1 MPGQDTK
8 KRIVS
13 AFVERV
19 EGGSLGRVR
28 VAELISALGIN
39 RNTFYYYFPS
49 KYDVAMSVLFEDLDR
64 ELRARLD
71 DRELVFSTLPGK
83 DQLDTHY
90 AVYTHVETGARTL
103 DASAFIESLTSSLL
117 ARRRFYGK
125 LFTRDENDFT
135 LRIRNLY
142 EPLLASDA
150 DFMLGGRYM
159 PPQTKRMLVSWCVA
173 GILDCA
179 EFAVREGDR
188 EMLDKAANPFSNV
201 IHESLFAAIQA
212 HPVNRKSSR

>member
-1 MPGQDTK
+1 MSGQDTK
-8 KRIVS
+8 KRIVD
-13 AFVERV
+13 AFIERV
-19 EGGSLGRVR
+19 EEGSLGKVR
-28 VAELISALGIN
+28 VAELIGALQIN

-64 ELRARLD
+64 ELRSRLNES
-71 DRELVFSTLPGK
+71 ELVYSTLPGK
-83 DQLDTHY
+83 DQLDTRY
-90 AVYTHVETGARTL
+90 AIYAHVETGARTL
-103 DASAFIESLTSSLL
+103 DASAFTQSLVSCLL

-125 LFTRDENDFT
+125 LFTREENDFT

-142 EPLLASDA
+142 EPLLAADA

-159 PPQTKRMLVSWCVA
+159 PPQTKRLLVSWCVA

-179 EFAVREGDR
+179 EFIVREGGS
-188 EMLDKAANPFSNV
+188 ELLDSSANPFANV

-212 HPVNRKSSR
+212 HPVNRRSGR